1 VCVCVFIYFFKF
13 MGIHGVVAWILIY
26 TTRFHWSSV
35 EKMTTGA
42 STVKN
47 LTEGPICHMVKT

>member
-1 VCVCVFIYFFKF
+1 VCVFIYFFKF

-26 TTRFHWSSV
+26 ATRFHWSSV